1 MRAVVNVTYGD
12 VTHSG
17 ASVEIAYGA
26 MADRLTAA
34 VIAQGENIIAWR
46 NSFPPGSPSQD
57 ETPFGFKAFALAA
70 TAQTCETLLWCDASI
85 VPLRPLAPL
94 WDLIET
100 QGYWLSANLPHGET
114 ARAWTCGE
122 WTADSALEPLGITR
136 EEAFQIPHI
145 IGTAFGLDLRHE
157 IARAF
162 LAEYLR
168 LAQDGTAFRGPWN
181 NVGLRA
187 SQDPR
192 VLGHRHDQTAASVIA
207 WRLGMRLTTPPAW
220 IVDGIPPTEETVLEI
235 RRRP

>member
-17 ASVEIAYGA
+17 ASVEVAYGA
-26 MADRLTAA
+26 MADRLKSAME
-34 VIAQGENIIAWR
+34 AQGEKVLMTR
-46 NSFPPGSPSQD
+46 DKLPRFSPPQD
-57 ETPFGFKAFALAA
+57 DTPYAFKAFAMACA
-70 TAQTCETLLWCDASI
+70 EDHHDVLLWCDASV
-85 VPLRPLAPL
+85 VPIRPLAPL
-94 WDLIET
+94 WKLIET
-100 QGYWLSANLPHGET
+100 QGYWFSENLPHGT
-114 ARAWTCGE
+114 TDRAWTCGE

-136 EEAFQIPHI
+136 EEAFEIPHV
-145 IGTAFGLDLRHE
+145 IGTAFGLDMRHR
-157 IARAF
+157 IAQDF

-168 LAQDGTAFRGPWN
+168 LAREGTAFRGPWTN
-181 NVGLRA
+181 AGFRA

-220 IVDGIPPTEETVLEI
+220 IVDGIPPTDETVLEI